1 MNNCLV
7 FMLDSDKDFLKL
19 YSTLLNRKGCQ
30 VFATD
35 NLFLLL
41 KYAKTS
47 IPSWIFIDE
56 DFAQGNIE
64 ELLNIL
70 DKNIAS
76 ATTKYTIMNH
86 QKNYSTPHYHT
97 STDYIYK
104 PLALE
109 KMMQLAENCC
119 IMQ

>member
-7 FMLDSDKDFLKL
+7 FMLDNDKDFLKL

-41 KYAKTS
+41 KYAKTA

-70 DKNIAS
+70 DKNISSAS
-76 ATTKYTIMNH
+76 TKYTIMNH
-86 QKNYSTPHYHT
+86 QKDHLPHFTHNSTN
-97 STDYIYK
+97 YIYK
-104 PLALE
+104 PCALE

>member
-1 MNNCLV
+1 MDNCVV
-7 FMLDSDKDFLKL
+7 FMLDEDKDFLKL

-41 KYAKTS
+41 KYAKTAV
-47 IPSWIFIDE
+47 PSWIFIDE
-56 DFAQGNIE
+56 DYAKGNVA
-64 ELLNIL
+64 ELIDIL
-70 DKNIAS
+70 DKNIPS
-76 ATTKYTIMNH
+76 ANTRYTVMNH
-86 QKNYSTPHYHT
+86 QKDRLPHPSNN
-97 STDYIYK
+97 STDFIYK
-104 PLALE
+104 PQALE